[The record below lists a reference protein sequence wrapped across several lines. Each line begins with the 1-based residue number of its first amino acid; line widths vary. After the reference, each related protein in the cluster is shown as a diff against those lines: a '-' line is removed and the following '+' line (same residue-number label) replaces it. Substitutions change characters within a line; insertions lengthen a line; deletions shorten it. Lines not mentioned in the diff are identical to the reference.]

1 MTKNEA
7 EEAMSLREQ
16 RDVRTG
22 TQDPRGLELE
32 RDVGCEE
39 TRPAVLI
46 GLEVDTN
53 AGRGAIGDDADANFD
68 VVVVVVV
75 VAVAATAVIVVVV
88 VAVAAVY

>member
-75 VAVAATAVIVVVV
+75 AVAATAVIVVVV